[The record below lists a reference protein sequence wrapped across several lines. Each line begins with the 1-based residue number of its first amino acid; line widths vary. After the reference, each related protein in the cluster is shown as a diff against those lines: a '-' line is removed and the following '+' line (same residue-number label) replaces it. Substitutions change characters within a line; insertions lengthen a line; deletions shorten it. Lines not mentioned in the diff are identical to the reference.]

1 MKIFSDFQGMGYN
14 KYMCQHVYKY
24 TGPGLCG
31 YCGLET
37 NDPNWDNINKG
48 YSEYREKVGFFYN
61 TNLWWTIQS
70 DYGNIYICTYQV
82 WKLARTVEK
91 NNTLCDLATSVLK

>member
-1 MKIFSDFQGMGYN
+1 
-14 KYMCQHVYKY
+14 MCQHVYKY

-48 YSEYREKVGFFYN
+48 YSEYREKVGFFFNNN
-61 TNLWWTIQS
+61 TWWTI
-70 DYGNIYICTYQV
+70 
-82 WKLARTVEK
+82 
-91 NNTLCDLATSVLK
+91 